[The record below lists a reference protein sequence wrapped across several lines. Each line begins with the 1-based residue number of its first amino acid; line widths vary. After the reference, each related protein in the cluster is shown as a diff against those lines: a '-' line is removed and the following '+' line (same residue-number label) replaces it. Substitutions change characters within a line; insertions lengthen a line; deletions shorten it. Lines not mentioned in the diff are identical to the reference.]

1 MSLNNRQAIYTNFQY
16 PFKCDVPS
24 GVVSA
29 SMNHVGSY
37 QVLTLLA
44 LLYKTAGLTPKK
56 VADTMLGHTRRTLLF
71 LRIGKDG
78 GF

>member
-24 GVVSA
+24 GVVAA

-37 QVLTLLA
+37 QVLSLLD
-44 LLYKTAGLTPKK
+44 LL
-56 VADTMLGHTRRTLLF
+56 VQNCRADP
-71 LRIGKDG
+71 
-78 GF
+78 